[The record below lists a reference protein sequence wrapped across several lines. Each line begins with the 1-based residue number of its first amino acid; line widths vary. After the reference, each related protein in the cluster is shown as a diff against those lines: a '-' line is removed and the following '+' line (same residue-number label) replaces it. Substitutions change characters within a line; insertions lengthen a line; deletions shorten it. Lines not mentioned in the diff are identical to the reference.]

1 MKKIIISLSL
11 LSIFALA
18 IVGCEDYNELTAPEL
33 NLGTANFTRF
43 VSIGNSI
50 TAGLQSGSLFESGQ
64 IYSFGNLISK
74 QVGAGYQVPYVSDP
88 GTIGRIEIQ
97 SLSPFTTT
105 INTQQGNPLN
115 SAYPAP
121 YNNLGIPYSF
131 VYDVLYATNK
141 DNCILGLNGRPIP
154 FFDLILR
161 NSFLNLGSQFQQAKL
176 LNPTFM
182 TLWIGN
188 NDVLIYA
195 GSGGVTP
202 SSPTPPQIFGALYS
216 QLADSIASLVSQ
228 VIVANIPN
236 VSAIPYFTTVG
247 PQMAFSIPW
256 GLLAAAGAPGLFY
269 QKHGETINP
278 ASYID
283 SVGLLTGQ
291 ISIILPGGS
300 YASLLGLPTGKYY
313 ADNSLPLPAG
323 IDTTKHF
330 GFHPQNPWPDGLT
343 LDADEITTAN
353 SSVSQYNSTIQTI
366 ATAKGWGLVDIN
378 TTFNQIRSND
388 FTGGTNYN
396 GVNFKTTY
404 VSGGLFSLD
413 GVHPTSQAHG
423 IIANEFIKVINS
435 RFNAAIPLIDVSTIP
450 GSLPMAGQYSLGKK
464 GYLHLPVETFKYI
477 YF

>member
-1 MKKIIISLSL
+1 
-11 LSIFALA
+11 ALN
-18 IVGCEDYNELTAPEL
+18 I
-33 NLGTANFTRF
+33 
-43 VSIGNSI
+43 
-50 TAGLQSGSLFESGQ
+50 
-64 IYSFGNLISK
+64 
-74 QVGAGYQVPYVSDP
+74 
-88 GTIGRIEIQ
+88 
-97 SLSPFTTT
+97 
-105 INTQQGNPLN
+105 
-115 SAYPAP
+115 
-121 YNNLGIPYSF
+121 
-131 VYDVLYATNK
+131 
-141 DNCILGLNGRPIP
+141 
-154 FFDLILR
+154 
-161 NSFLNLGSQFQQAKL
+161 GSQFQQAKL
-176 LNPTFM
+176 VNPTLL

-202 SSPTPPQIFGALYS
+202 SSPTPPQVFEALYS
-216 QLADSIASLVSQ
+216 QLADSIASLGSQ

-236 VSAIPYFTTVG
+236 VSVIPYFTTVG

-256 GLLAAAGAPGLFY
+256 GLLASSGAPGLFY

-291 ISIILPGGS
+291 ISIILPGSS
-300 YASLLGLPTGKYY
+300 YAPLLGLPTGKYY
-313 ADNSLPLPAG
+313 VDNSLSLPAG
-323 IDTTKHF
+323 IDTTKPF

-353 SSVSQYNSTIQTI
+353 SSVDQYNSTIEMI
-366 ATAKGWGLVDIN
+366 ATAKSWGLVDIN
-378 TTFNQIRSND
+378 TTFNQMRSND

-396 GVNFKTTY
+396 GINFKTTY

-450 GSLPMAGQYSLGKK
+450 GSLPMAGQYSLSKD
-464 GYLHLPVETFKYI
+464 GYPLLPIEAFKYL